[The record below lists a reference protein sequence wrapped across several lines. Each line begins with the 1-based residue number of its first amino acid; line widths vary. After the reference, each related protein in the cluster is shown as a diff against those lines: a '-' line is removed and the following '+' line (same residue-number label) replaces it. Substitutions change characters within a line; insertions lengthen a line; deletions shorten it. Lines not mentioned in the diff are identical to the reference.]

1 MSVFEV
7 ILQVFA
13 WVALVYFT
21 GLSLVYLVFTF
32 VAWHRLAAFRRARA
46 YLPLDEIFASPMT
59 PAVSVLLPAFNEETV
74 VVPSVTSLLDLRY
87 PQHEVIVIN
96 DGSTDGTLERLR
108 EAFDLVPI
116 RQAMRTRIATAP
128 VRAAYV
134 SRSHRNLRVL
144 DKENGGKSDALNA
157 GINAAANLYVCAVD
171 ADAILEED
179 ALLRVI
185 KPVVDDPEIVVAAGG
200 IVRVANGC
208 RIEGGRVVEF
218 GLPRN
223 RLATMQVVEY
233 FRAFL
238 IGRIGWD
245 SVNGL
250 LIISGAFGLFSR
262 PFVEAVGGYSRE
274 TVGEDV
280 ELVAH
285 LQVHLREGGDEFR
298 IAFVPDP
305 VCWTEAP
312 ESLSQ
317 LSSQRRRWSRG
328 LGETLWRYRRRVFN
342 PRFGTFGLLALPQ
355 YLLFEFLGAFVE
367 LLGLAIVLVAWL
379 LGVLSLSFFLAF
391 LAVSILLS
399 VLLSIGAILLEEYA
413 VRRHERSRDIARLV
427 LYAVAENF
435 GFRQLTAFYRCLG
448 MIDLIR
454 GRKDWGEMERR
465 GLERRSEA
473 PLPSGERTTGS

>member
-1 MSVFEV
+1 MNVFEV
-7 ILQVFA
+7 ILEVFS
-13 WVALVYFT
+13 WIALIYFS
-21 GLSLVYLVFTF
+21 GLSLTYLAFTF
-32 VAWHRLAAFRRARA
+32 VAWHRLAAYRRARA
-46 YLPLDEIFASPMT
+46 YMPLDEIFASPFT
-59 PAVSVLLPAFNEETV
+59 PAVSVLLPAFNEEAV
-74 VVPSVTSLLDLRY
+74 VVSSVESLLDLRY
-87 PQHEVIVIN
+87 PQHEVIVVN

-108 EAFDLVPI
+108 EAFDLVPV

-157 GINAAANLYVCAVD
+157 GVNAAANLYVCAVD

-179 ALLRVI
+179 ALLRVV

-208 RIEGGRVVEF
+208 KIEGGRVVEF
-218 GLPRN
+218 GLPRS
-223 RLATMQVVEY
+223 RLAAMQVVEY

-245 SVNGL
+245 SLNGL

-262 PFVEAVGGYSRE
+262 EFVEAVGGYSRE

-285 LQVHLREGGDEFR
+285 LQVHLRERGETFR

-312 ESLSQ
+312 ESLGQ
-317 LSSQRRRWSRG
+317 LSRQRRRWQRG
-328 LGETLWRYRRRVFN
+328 LGQTLWRYRTKIFN
-342 PRFGTFGLLALPQ
+342 PRYRSFGLLSLPQ
-355 YLLFEFLGAFVE
+355 YLLFEFLGAVVE
-367 LLGLAIVLVAWL
+367 VFGLAIVLVAYL

-399 VLLSIGAILLEEYA
+399 ILLSISAILLEEYA
-413 VRRHERSRDIARLV
+413 VRRHERSGDIARLV
-427 LYAVAENF
+427 FYAVAENF
-435 GFRQLTAFYRCLG
+435 GFRQLTAFYRFLG
-448 MIDLIR
+448 AIDLIR
-454 GRKDWGEMERR
+454 GRKDWGQMQRR
-465 GLERRSEA
+465 GLERSAET
-473 PLPSGERTTGS
+473 PLPSGERTAGS

>member
-46 YLPLDEIFASPMT
+46 YLPLDEIFASPIT
-59 PAVSVLLPAFNEETV
+59 PAASVLLPAFNEETV

-108 EAFDLVPI
+108 EAFDLVPV

-128 VRAAYV
+128 VRGAYV

-157 GINAAANLYVCAVD
+157 GVNAAAHLYVCAVD

-179 ALLRVI
+179 ALLRVV
-185 KPVVDDPEIVVAAGG
+185 KPVVDDPEVVVAAGG

-223 RLATMQVVEY
+223 RLAAMQVVEY

-245 SVNGL
+245 SINGL

-285 LQVHLREGGDEFR
+285 LQVHLRERGDEFR

-328 LGETLWRYRRRVFN
+328 LGETLWRYRRRIFN

-355 YLLFEFLGAFVE
+355 YLLFEFLGAIVE

-448 MIDLIR
+448 VIDLIR